1 MVAEII
7 EAPIGSPEQYE
18 KIREWAGTSGPPAG
32 GGGAIAG
39 TADNGGWQIITV
51 WESRQAAARWG
62 QKVRAAR
69 KALGF
74 EGEATVNYFD
84 VYNLESTAHSQFQGE
99 TRDLAT

>member
-18 KIREWAGTSGPPAG
+18 KIREWTGISGAPAG
-32 GGGAIAG
+32 AVLHIAG
-39 TADNGGWQIITV
+39 PTDNGGWQIVTV

-69 KALGF
+69 EALGF
-74 EGEATVNYFD
+74 EGEATVSHFE
-84 VYNLESTAHSQFQGE
+84 VHSLAPPAHGS
-99 TRDLAT
+99 